1 MPRAMAPQRT
11 GVLFDVDG
19 TLVDSNYLHVAAWL
33 QALRRNGFDHAKGA
47 EVHSLVGMGAG
58 LMLETLLGADVEQE
72 PLKDAHAEAYRELWP
87 YLRPF
92 RGAVDLVREVRR
104 RGGESVLA
112 TSATEEEVG
121 ALRRTLDCDD
131 AISEITSSADV
142 EEAKPAPDIFQTAL
156 SKTGLDPERVVVV
169 GDTRW
174 DVEAAANAGL
184 PCVAVLSGGV
194 PEAVLRDAGAKEIYD
209 DAAALL
215 DAFDES
221 LLGQL
226 LPG

>member
-1 MPRAMAPQRT
+1 MARERT

-19 TLVDSNYLHVAAWL
+19 TLVASNYLHVAAWL
-33 QALRRNGFDHAKGA
+33 RALRRNGFDDVTGA
-47 EVHSLVGMGAG
+47 DVHRLVGMGAG
-58 LMLETLLGADVEQE
+58 LMLETLLGEDVDQE

-104 RGGESVLA
+104 RGGEAVLA

-142 EEAKPAPDIFQTAL
+142 EEAKPAPDIFETAL
-156 SKTGLDPERVVVV
+156 AKTGLDAGRCVVV

-174 DVEAAANAGL
+174 DVEAATNAGL
-184 PCVAVLSGGV
+184 PCVAVLSGGIA
-194 PEAVLRDAGAKEIYD
+194 EEVLRDAGAKEVYD

-215 DAFDES
+215 AAFDGS

-226 LPG
+226 LSG

>member
-1 MPRAMAPQRT
+1 MT
-11 GVLFDVDG
+11 STKGVLFDVDG

-33 QALRRNGFDHAKGA
+33 QALRRNGFDETRGAAIHAG
-47 EVHSLVGMGAG
+47 VGMGAG
-58 LMLETLLGADVEQE
+58 LLLETLLGEDVDQE

-92 RGAVDLVREVRR
+92 PGAVDLVKEVRR
-104 RGGESVLA
+104 RGAESVLA
-112 TSATEEEVG
+112 TSATEEEVE

-131 AISEITSSADV
+131 AISAITSSADV

-156 SKTGLDPERVVVV
+156 SKSGLEPESCVVV

-174 DVEAAANAGL
+174 DVEAATKAGV

-194 PEAVLRDAGAKEIYD
+194 AEAVLRDAGAKEVYD

-215 DAFDES
+215 AAFDES

-226 LPG
+226 LSD

>member
-1 MPRAMAPQRT
+1 MTRR

-33 QALRRNGFDHAKGA
+33 EALRRNGFDEVTGA
-47 EVHSLVGMGAG
+47 DVHRGVGMGAG
-58 LMLETLLGADVEQE
+58 LLLETLLGADVDQE
-72 PLKDAHAEAYRELWP
+72 PLTKAHAEAYRAQWP
-87 YLRPF
+87 WLRPF

-104 RGGESVLA
+104 RGGEAVLA
-112 TSATEEEVG
+112 TSATEEEVE

-142 EEAKPAPDIFQTAL
+142 EEAKPAPDIFRTAME
-156 SKTGLDPERVVVV
+156 KTGLDPANVVVV

-174 DVEAAANAGL
+174 DVEAAAKAGL
-184 PCVAVLSGGV
+184 ACVAVLTGGV
-194 PEAVLRDAGAKEIYD
+194 PEAVLREAGAVEVYA

-215 DAFDES
+215 DAFDQS
-221 LLGQL
+221 PLGALLSG
-226 LPG
+226 

>member
-1 MPRAMAPQRT
+1 MARN

-33 QALRRNGFDHAKGA
+33 AAFRRNGFDDVTGA
-47 EVHSLVGMGAG
+47 DVHRGVGMGAG
-58 LMLETLLGADVEQE
+58 LLLDTLLGEDVDQE
-72 PLKDAHAEAYRELWP
+72 SLKDAHAEAYRAQWP

-92 RGAVDLVREVRR
+92 PGAVDLVREVRR

-112 TSATEEEVG
+112 TSATEEEVE

-131 AISEITSSADV
+131 AISHVTSSADV
-142 EEAKPAPDIFQTAL
+142 EEAKPSPDIFRTAIE
-156 SKTGLDPERVVVV
+156 KTGLDPANVVVV

-174 DVEAAANAGL
+174 DVEAASRAGL
-184 PCVAVLSGGV
+184 PCVAVLTGGL
-194 PEAVLRDAGAKEIYD
+194 PEEVLREAGAKEVYA

-215 DAFDES
+215 AAFDQS
-221 LLGQL
+221 LLGSL
-226 LPG
+226 LPA

>member
-1 MPRAMAPQRT
+1 MPTERK

-33 QALRRNGFDHAKGA
+33 RALRDNGYDTTTGA
-47 EVHSLVGMGAG
+47 DLHRHVGMGAG
-58 LMLETLLGADVEQE
+58 LLLDTLVGEDADHDA
-72 PLKDAHAEAYRELWP
+72 LKDAHAKAYEEQWP

-92 RGAVDLVREVRR
+92 AGAVDLLREVRR

-112 TSATEEEVG
+112 TSATEEEAEV
-121 ALRRTLDCDD
+121 LRRTLDCDD

-142 EEAKPAPDIFQTAL
+142 EEAKPAPDIFQTAMA
-156 SKTGLDPERVVVV
+156 KTGLDPANVVVV

-174 DVEAAANAGL
+174 DVEAAAKAGL
-184 PCVAVLSGGV
+184 RTVAVLSGGV
-194 PEAVLRDAGAKEIYD
+194 PEAVLREAGAVEVYD

-215 DAFDES
+215 AAFDQSALGS
-221 LLGQL
+221 LLSD
-226 LPG
+226 

>member
-1 MPRAMAPQRT
+1 MAGQRR

-33 QALRRNGFDHAKGA
+33 EALRHNGFDHVTGA
-47 EVHSLVGMGAG
+47 DVHRGVGMGAD
-58 LMLETLLGADVEQE
+58 LLLERLLGEDADQE
-72 PLKDAHAEAYRELWP
+72 PVKDAHAKAYRESWP
-87 YLRPF
+87 LLRPF

-112 TSATEEEVG
+112 TSATEEEAE

-131 AISEITSSADV
+131 AISHVTSSADV
-142 EEAKPAPDIFQTAL
+142 DEAKPSPDIFRTAVDE
-156 SKTGLDPERVVVV
+156 TGLDPSRVVVV

-174 DVEAAANAGL
+174 DVEAAARAGL
-184 PCVAVLSGGV
+184 PCVAVLSGGID
-194 PEAVLRDAGAKEIYD
+194 ETTLRDAGAVEVHA

-215 DAFDES
+215 AAFDQSALGS
-221 LLGQL
+221 LL
-226 LPG
+226 PR